1 MAREIWQVVWWSR
14 VGLFLAAWVDLALLP
29 WGHVAPAFNPVA
41 NPLVLPWIRW
51 DALWYTS
58 IAARGYF
65 SPAAWAF
72 FPLYP
77 GLIAG
82 LHALLPVSLYTAAL
96 LISNAA
102 LVLAAGLL
110 YRLARTAAGPEAA
123 RRAVWMLLL
132 FPTAFYLSAAYT
144 ESLFLAL
151 TLAAFL
157 AAERGR
163 LGWAAW
169 WTALA
174 SVTRS
179 EGILAAVAVL
189 GAYWRRHRWHW
200 HREAW
205 GLLWLP
211 AGLAAFLGAQWV
223 TAGTPWAFIQAQANW
238 GRQLAAPWAGPV
250 LALRQVVVT
259 GSPLQPAAVLS
270 MIDLGSALA
279 AAGLWIYGVRRRLPG
294 EWLVYWAALVLVDL
308 SAPVAGGESPL
319 LSMSRL
325 VLVAFPMFVVLG
337 MLAAERDRVQR
348 LLVWTLPFLQATFL
362 AIFATWHW
370 IA

>member
-1 MAREIWQVVWWSR
+1 MARELWQILLFSR
-14 VGLFLAAWVDLALLP
+14 LGLALAAWVALGLLP
-29 WGHVAPAFNPVA
+29 WGHVAPAFNVTGD
-41 NPLVLPWIRW
+41 PLILPWIRW
-51 DALWYTS
+51 DALWYTD

-65 SPAAWAF
+65 TPAAWAF

-82 LHALLPVSLYTAAL
+82 LHALGLSLYAAAL
-96 LISNAA
+96 VISNAA
-102 LVLAAGLL
+102 LVVAAGLF
-110 YRLARTAAGPEAA
+110 YRLAATRVPPAAA
-123 RRAVWMLLL
+123 RQGLVSLLL
-132 FPTAFYLSAAYT
+132 FPTAFFFSAGYT

-157 AAERGR
+157 AAARGR
-163 LGWAAW
+163 LGWAGW

-174 SVTRS
+174 SLTRN
-179 EGILAAVAVL
+179 EGILAGVAVL
-189 GAYWRRHRWHW
+189 GAYWRRHGWHW

-205 GLLWLP
+205 ALAWLP
-211 AGLAAFLGAQWV
+211 AGLLAYMAGQWV
-223 TAGTPWAFIQAQANW
+223 TAGSPWAFIQAQAYW
-238 GRQLAAPWAGPV
+238 GRQLEPPWTGPA
-250 LALRQVVVT
+250 LALSRVLVT

-279 AAGLWIYGVRRRLPG
+279 AAGLWVYGVRRRLPA
-294 EWLVYWAALVLVDL
+294 EWLVYWAALVMVDI
-308 SAPVAGGESPL
+308 SAPVVSGESPL

-337 MLAAERDRVQR
+337 MLSAERDRVQR
-348 LLVWTLPFLQATFL
+348 LLAWTLPFLQATFL